1 MCADIDELYWSR
13 TIGPAVKI
21 TRVGEGEARRWL
33 LSLVG
38 TQSMT
43 WRSTNNPADV
53 ETNIRLMLGLEAS
66 MSVASC
72 ARSTPPWNVTAC
84 HANGGRAN
92 PSSSAATPRVG
103 LWPRT

>member
-38 TQSMT
+38 TESMT
-43 WRSTNNPADV
+43 
-53 ETNIRLMLGLEAS
+53 
-66 MSVASC
+66 SVQQ
-72 ARSTPPWNVTAC
+72 TIQPI
-84 HANGGRAN
+84 
-92 PSSSAATPRVG
+92 
-103 LWPRT
+103 